1 MDRHVADSVMAPAS
15 PPAPTPAPMPAQMA
29 GAFRLPALAAGL
41 SFLLCYIVLDW
52 ASLIF
57 PSTQIGITPWNP
69 SVGLSWAF
77 ILLFGRRY
85 LPLLFVAPLLADLL
99 VFGLALPWW
108 IRLAAAALSGAGY
121 AAALSIL
128 LHPKT
133 RFDAALGTTRDM
145 VLLMGAAIAATGLV
159 ALAYVALLVVSG
171 DLSAADSQWA
181 LLRYWIGDLI
191 GIAVVTPFLLIYA
204 AAGKLPRLSLETT
217 AQAIA
222 ILLALFLIFGLV
234 GGAHLRLFYVL
245 FVPIVWMG
253 LRKGLE
259 GATLGLV
266 LAQFGVV
273 VGLMLTQDK
282 AASVTSLQALMLVLA
297 LTGLAIGVVVS
308 ERRRAERQL
317 WLNQEAVSRI
327 SRLGSMGEFATSI
340 AHEINQPLTA
350 ISNYT
355 RLVKRYMETGAGSR
369 EAAIEAAGKAVAQ
382 VERTAAIV
390 KSLRDLIRLGR
401 SEIAPQKVQRIVRET
416 VDLLEPN
423 LPRAKIEIKTRIP
436 KELPPVLADILQVEQ
451 VLLNL
456 LWNAIEAIEGERRGA
471 NGVITIEAQVQTP
484 GFVEI
489 SVADTGPGFPRDFK
503 VAPIGPSISTKRDGL
518 GLGLAL
524 SRSIV
529 EAHGGRLSTG
539 GGGNGA
545 VVRFTLRMAQEVRS

>member
-1 MDRHVADSVMAPAS
+1 MDRHVADSVVA
-15 PPAPTPAPMPAQMA
+15 PAPMA
-29 GAFRLPALAAGL
+29 GALRLPGMVAGL
-41 SFLLCYIVLDW
+41 SFVICYIVLDW

-57 PSTQIGITPWNP
+57 PYRQIGITPWNP
-69 SVGLSWAF
+69 SVGLAWAF
-77 ILLFGRRY
+77 ILLFGRRF
-85 LPLLFVAPLLADLL
+85 LPLLFVAPLLADVL

-108 IRLAAAALSGAGY
+108 VRVAAAGLSGAGY
-121 AAALSIL
+121 AAALSVL
-128 LHPKT
+128 SYPKT
-133 RFDAALGTTRDM
+133 RFNAALGTMRDM
-145 VLLMGAAIAATGLV
+145 VLLMGAAILVTGIV
-159 ALAYVALLVVSG
+159 ALAYVGLLVASG
-171 DLSAADSQWA
+171 HLPAADAQWA

-204 AAGKLPRLSLETT
+204 AAGRLPRLSLESL

-222 ILLALFLIFGLV
+222 ILLALILIFGLV

-266 LAQFGVV
+266 LAQIGVV
-273 VGLMLTQDK
+273 VGLLLTQEK
-282 AASVTSLQALMLVLA
+282 VASVTSLQALMLVLA

-355 RLVKRYMETGAGSR
+355 RLVKRYMETGVGSR
-369 EAAIEAAGKAVAQ
+369 EAAIEAAGKAVTQ
-382 VERTAAIV
+382 VERTAAII

-401 SEIAPQKVQRIVRET
+401 SEIAPQSVQRIVRET

-423 LPRAKIEIKTRIP
+423 LPRGKVEIKTRIP
-436 KELPPVLADILQVEQ
+436 KELPLVLADLLQVEQ

-456 LWNAIEAIEGERRGA
+456 LWNAIEAIESTGRG
-471 NGVITIEAQVQTP
+471 GHGTISIAAAAGSP

-489 SVADTGPGFPRDFK
+489 SVTDTGPGFPHDFK
-503 VAPIGPSISTKRDGL
+503 VAPVGPSRSTKRHGL

-529 EAHGGRLSTG
+529 EAHGGRLSIG
-539 GGGNGA
+539 DSANGA
-545 VVRFTLRMAQEVRS
+545 VVRFTLRTAQEVKA

>member
-1 MDRHVADSVMAPAS
+1 MDRHVADSVMAPT
-15 PPAPTPAPMPAQMA
+15 PPTPAAVA
-29 GAFRLPALAAGL
+29 RASRLPTLAAAL
-41 SFLLCYIVLDW
+41 SFVLCYIALDW

-57 PSTQIGITPWNP
+57 PYTRIGITPWNP
-69 SVGLSWAF
+69 SVGLAWAF
-77 ILLFGRRY
+77 ILLFGRRF
-85 LPLLFVAPLLADLL
+85 LPLLFVAPLLADIL

-108 IRLAAAALSGAGY
+108 VRLAAAALSGAGY
-121 AAALSIL
+121 AGALWIL
-128 LHPKT
+128 LHPRT
-133 RFDAALGTTRDM
+133 RFDPALGRMRDM
-145 VLLMGAAIAATGLV
+145 VLLIGAAIAATGVV
-159 ALAYVALLVVSG
+159 ALAYVGLLVASG
-171 DLSAADSQWA
+171 ELGATELQWA

-191 GIAVVTPFLLIYA
+191 GIAVLTPFLLVYA
-204 AAGKLPRLSLETT
+204 AAGKPPRLSLETA
-217 AQAIA
+217 AQALA

-253 LRKGLE
+253 LRNGLE

-266 LAQFGVV
+266 LAQIGVV
-273 VGLMLTQDK
+273 VGLLLTQEK

-317 WLNQEAVSRI
+317 LLNQEAVSRI
-327 SRLGSMGEFATSI
+327 SRLGSMGEIATSI

-355 RLVKRYMETGAGSR
+355 RLVKRYMETGSGNR

-382 VERTAAIV
+382 VERTAAII

-401 SEIAPQKVQRIVRET
+401 SEIAPHSVQRIVRET
-416 VDLLEPN
+416 VELLEPN
-423 LPRAKIEIKTRIP
+423 LPRGKVEIKTRIP

-456 LWNAIEAIEGERRGA
+456 LWNAIEAIESADRSA
-471 NGVITIEAQVQTP
+471 NGVITIEAAVRGP

-489 SVADTGPGFPRDFK
+489 SVTDTGPGFPQDFK
-503 VAPIGPSISTKRDGL
+503 ISPVGPSLSTKRDGL

-529 EAHGGRLSTG
+529 EAHGGRLSIGGTG
-539 GGGNGA
+539 SGA
-545 VVRFTLRMAQEVRS
+545 VVRFALRTAQEVKR

>member
-1 MDRHVADSVMAPAS
+1 MDRHVADSVMAP
-15 PPAPTPAPMPAQMA
+15 PPAPAAVA
-29 GAFRLPALAAGL
+29 YGSRLPTLVAAL
-41 SFLLCYIVLDW
+41 SFLICYIVLDW

-57 PSTQIGITPWNP
+57 PYSRIGITPWNP
-69 SVGLSWAF
+69 SVGLAWAF
-77 ILLFGRRY
+77 IPLFGRRF
-85 LPLLFVAPLLADLL
+85 LPLLFLAPLLADVL
-99 VFGLALPWW
+99 VYGLALPWW
-108 IRLAAAALSGAGY
+108 VRLAAAALSGAGY

-128 LHPKT
+128 LAPKA
-133 RFDAALGTTRDM
+133 RFDAALGRMRDM
-145 VLLMGAAIAATGLV
+145 VLLMGAAIVATGVV
-159 ALAYVALLVVSG
+159 ALAYVGLLVASG
-171 DLSAADSQWA
+171 ELGASEAQWA

-191 GIAVVTPFLLIYA
+191 GIAVVTPFLLVYT
-204 AAGKLPRLSLETT
+204 AAGKPPRLSLETA
-217 AQAIA
+217 AQALA
-222 ILLALFLIFGLV
+222 ILLALILIFGLV

-266 LAQFGVV
+266 LAQIGVV
-273 VGLMLTQDK
+273 VGLLLTQEK

-317 WLNQEAVSRI
+317 LLNQEAVSRI
-327 SRLGSMGEFATSI
+327 SRLGSMGEIATSI

-355 RLVKRYMETGAGSR
+355 NLVKRYMETGAGSR

-382 VERTAAIV
+382 VERTAAII

-401 SEIAPQKVQRIVRET
+401 SEIAPQTVQRIVRET
-416 VDLLEPN
+416 VELLEPN
-423 LPRAKIEIKTRIP
+423 LPRSKVEIKTRIP
-436 KELPPVLADILQVEQ
+436 KDLPPVLADILQVEQ

-456 LWNAIEAIEGERRGA
+456 LWNAIEAIEGTGRGA
-471 NGVITIEAQVQTP
+471 NGVITIEAALREP
-484 GFVEI
+484 GFVEVG
-489 SVADTGPGFPRDFK
+489 VADTGPGFPHDFK
-503 VAPIGPSISTKRDGL
+503 ISSVGPSRSTKRDGL

-529 EAHGGRLSTG
+529 EAHGGRLSIG
-539 GGGNGA
+539 SADSGA
-545 VVRFTLRMAQEVRS
+545 VVRFTLRTAQEVRP

>member
-1 MDRHVADSVMAPAS
+1 MDRHVADSVMAPA
-15 PPAPTPAPMPAQMA
+15 PRRAAMA
-29 GAFRLPALAAGL
+29 GAFRVPDVLASLA
-41 SFLLCYIVLDW
+41 FLLCYIALEW

-57 PSTQIGITPWNP
+57 PYAQIGITPWNP
-69 SVGLSWAF
+69 SVGLAWAF
-77 ILLFGRRY
+77 ILLFGRRF
-85 LPLLFVAPLLADLL
+85 LPLLFVAPVLADLL

-108 IRLAAAALSGAGY
+108 VSLAAAGLSGAGY
-121 AAALSIL
+121 AAALSVL

-133 RFDAALGTTRDM
+133 RFNAALGTMRDM
-145 VLLMGAAIAATGLV
+145 VLLMGAAIAATGVV
-159 ALAYVALLVVSG
+159 ALAYVALLV
-171 DLSAADSQWA
+171 AAGSLPTADAQWA

-204 AAGKLPRLSLETT
+204 AAGKLPRLSLET
-217 AQAIA
+217 ALQVLA
-222 ILLALFLIFGLV
+222 ILLALILIFGLV

-259 GATLGLV
+259 GATFGLV
-266 LAQFGVV
+266 LAQIGVV
-273 VGLMLTQDK
+273 VGLLLTQEK
-282 AASVTSLQALMLVLA
+282 VASVTSLQALMLVLA

-369 EAAIEAAGKAVAQ
+369 EAAVEAAGKAVAQ
-382 VERTAAIV
+382 VERTAAII

-401 SEIAPQKVQRIVRET
+401 SEIAPQSVQRIVRET

-423 LPRAKIEIKTRIP
+423 LSRGTVQIKTRIP
-436 KELPPVLADILQVEQ
+436 KELPLVLADLMQVEQ

-456 LWNAIEAIEGERRGA
+456 LWNAIEAIESAGRVKGL
-471 NGVITIEAQVQTP
+471 ISIEAAAKAP
-484 GFVEI
+484 ALVEI
-489 SVADTGPGFPRDFK
+489 SVTDTGPGFPHDFK
-503 VAPIGPSISTKRDGL
+503 VASVGPSRSTKRDGL

-529 EAHGGRLSTG
+529 EAHGGRLTIG
-539 GGGNGA
+539 GGSNGA
-545 VVRFTLRMAQEVRS
+545 VVRFTLRTAQEVKP

>member
-1 MDRHVADSVMAPAS
+1 MDRHVADSVVAP
-15 PPAPTPAPMPAQMA
+15 PPAPAAVA
-29 GAFRLPALAAGL
+29 RASLLPTLVAAL
-41 SFLLCYIVLDW
+41 SFLICYIALDW

-57 PSTQIGITPWNP
+57 PYTRIGVTPWNP
-69 SVGLSWAF
+69 SAGLAWAF
-77 ILLFGRRY
+77 ILLFGRRF
-85 LPLLFVAPLLADLL
+85 LPLLVVAPLFADLF

-108 IRLAAAALSGAGY
+108 VRLAGAALSGAGY
-121 AAALSIL
+121 AAALAIL

-133 RFDAALGTTRDM
+133 HFDATLARMRDM
-145 VLLMGAAIAATGLV
+145 VLLMGAAIAATGVV
-159 ALAYVALLVVSG
+159 ALAYVGLLVASG
-171 DLSAADSQWA
+171 QLGAHEVQWA

-191 GIAVVTPFLLIYA
+191 GIAVVTPFLLVYA
-204 AAGKLPRLSLETT
+204 AAGKPPRLSLETA
-217 AQAIA
+217 AQALA
-222 ILLALFLIFGLV
+222 ILLALILIFGLV

-266 LAQFGVV
+266 LAQIGVV
-273 VGLMLTQDK
+273 IGLLLTQEK

-317 WLNQEAVSRI
+317 LLNQEAVSRI
-327 SRLGSMGEFATSI
+327 SRLGSMGEIATSI

-355 RLVKRYMETGAGSR
+355 RLVKRYMETGTGNH
-369 EAAIEAAGKAVAQ
+369 EAAIEAARKAVAQ
-382 VERTAAIV
+382 VERTAAII

-401 SEIAPQKVQRIVRET
+401 SEIAPQSVQRIVRET

-423 LPRAKIEIKTRIP
+423 LPRGKVEIKTRVP
-436 KELPPVLADILQVEQ
+436 KDLPLVLADILQVEQ

-456 LWNAIEAIEGERRGA
+456 LWNAIEAIEGAGRSA
-471 NGVITIEAQVQTP
+471 NGVITIEAAVRAP

-489 SVADTGPGFPRDFK
+489 SVTDTGPGFPHDFK
-503 VAPIGPSISTKRDGL
+503 IAPVGPSLSTKRDGL

-529 EAHGGRLSTG
+529 EAHGGRLSIG
-539 GGGNGA
+539 SANGSSGA
-545 VVRFTLRMAQEVRS
+545 VVRFALRTAEEVRR

>member
-1 MDRHVADSVMAPAS
+1 MDRHVADSVL
-15 PPAPTPAPMPAQMA
+15 APTA
-29 GAFRLPALAAGL
+29 ALAAAARASRLPTAVAAL
-41 SFLLCYIVLDW
+41 SFLLCYIALDW

-57 PSTQIGITPWNP
+57 PYTRLGITPWNP
-69 SVGLSWAF
+69 SAGLAWAF
-77 ILLFGRRY
+77 ILLFGRRF
-85 LPLLFVAPLLADLL
+85 LPLLFVAPLFADVL
-99 VFGLALPWW
+99 VFSLALPWW
-108 IRLAAAALSGAGY
+108 VRLAAAVLSGAGY
-121 AAALSIL
+121 AAALLIL

-133 RFDAALGTTRDM
+133 RFDATLCRMRDM
-145 VLLMGAAIAATGLV
+145 VLLMGAAIAATGIV
-159 ALAYVALLVVSG
+159 ALAYVGLLAASG
-171 DLSAADSQWA
+171 QLGAAELQWA

-191 GIAVVTPFLLIYA
+191 GIAAVTPFLLVYA
-204 AAGKLPRLSLETT
+204 AAGKLPRPSLETL
-217 AQAIA
+217 AQALA
-222 ILLALFLIFGLV
+222 ILLALILTFGLV

-253 LRKGLE
+253 LRQGLE

-266 LAQFGVV
+266 LTQIGVV
-273 VGLMLTQDK
+273 VGLLLTQEK
-282 AASVTSLQALMLVLA
+282 AASVTSMQALMLVLA

-317 WLNQEAVSRI
+317 LLNQEAVSRI
-327 SRLGSMGEFATSI
+327 SRLGSMGEIATSI

-369 EAAIEAAGKAVAQ
+369 DAAIEAAGKAVAQ
-382 VERTAAIV
+382 VERTAAII

-401 SEIAPQKVQRIVRET
+401 SEIAPQSLQRIVRET

-423 LPRAKIEIKTRIP
+423 LPRGKVAIKTRIP
-436 KELPPVLADILQVEQ
+436 KELPSVLADILQVEQ

-456 LWNAIEAIEGERRGA
+456 LWNAIEAIEGADRSA
-471 NGVITIEAQVQTP
+471 SAMIAIEAAARVP

-489 SVADTGPGFPRDFK
+489 SVTDTGPGFPSDFK
-503 VAPIGPSISTKRDGL
+503 VSPVGPSLSTKRDGL

-529 EAHGGRLSTG
+529 EAHGGRLSIGSTNG
-539 GGGNGA
+539 GA
-545 VVRFTLRMAQEVRS
+545 AVRFTLRTAQEARP

>member
-1 MDRHVADSVMAPAS
+1 MDRHVADSVMSPAS
-15 PPAPTPAPMPAQMA
+15 APAPMQAPMA
-29 GAFRLPALAAGL
+29 GVVRLPSFVSGL
-41 SFLLCYIVLDW
+41 SFLVAYIVLDW
-52 ASLIF
+52 ASLVF
-57 PSTQIGITPWNP
+57 PYTQNGITPWNP
-69 SVGLSWAF
+69 SAGLAWAF
-77 ILLFGRRY
+77 ILLFGKRF
-85 LPLLFVAPLLADLL
+85 LPLLFVAPLLANLL
-99 VFGLALPWW
+99 VFGFTLPLWVK
-108 IRLAAAALSGAGY
+108 IAAAGLSGAGY
-121 AAALSIL
+121 AATLSIL
-128 LHPKT
+128 LHPRA
-133 RFDAALGTTRDM
+133 RFDPALGTTRDM
-145 VLLMGAAIAATGLV
+145 VLLMGAAIAATSVV
-159 ALAYVALLVVSG
+159 ALGYVALLVASG
-171 DLSAADSQWA
+171 SLPAPDAQWA

-191 GIAVVTPFLLIYA
+191 GIAVVTPFLLIHA
-204 AAGKLPRLSLETT
+204 AAGKLPRLSLET
-217 AQAIA
+217 ALQALA
-222 ILLALFLIFGLV
+222 ILLALILIFGV
-234 GGAHLRLFYVL
+234 IGGAHLRLFYLL

-273 VGLMLTQDK
+273 VGLLLTQEK

-355 RLVKRYMETGAGSR
+355 RLVKRYMETGTGSR

-382 VERTAAIV
+382 VERTAAII

-401 SEIAPQKVQRIVRET
+401 SEIAPQSVQRIVRET
-416 VDLLEPN
+416 VELLEPN
-423 LPRAKIEIKTRIP
+423 LPRRKIEIKPRIP
-436 KELPPVLADILQVEQ
+436 KDLPLVLADLLQVEQ

-456 LWNAIEAIEGERRGA
+456 VWNAIEAIESTGRRES
-471 NGVITIEAQVQTP
+471 GVISIEATTRER
-484 GFVEI
+484 GLVEI
-489 SVADTGPGFPRDFK
+489 SVTDTGPGFPHDFK
-503 VAPIGPSISTKRDGL
+503 VASVGPSQSTKRDGL

-529 EAHGGRLSTG
+529 EAHGGRLTIG
-539 GGGNGA
+539 GGGSGA
-545 VVRFTLRMAQEVRS
+545 VVRFTLRTAQEVRS

>member
-1 MDRHVADSVMAPAS
+1 MDRHVADSVMAPA
-15 PPAPTPAPMPAQMA
+15 PTPAMA
-29 GAFRLPALAAGL
+29 AASRLPALVAGL
-41 SFLLCYIVLDW
+41 SFLLCYIALDW
-52 ASLIF
+52 AALIF
-57 PSTQIGITPWNP
+57 PYTQIGITPWNP
-69 SVGLSWAF
+69 SVGLAWAF
-77 ILLFGRRY
+77 ILLFGRRF

-108 IRLAAAALSGAGY
+108 VRLAAASLSGAGY

-128 LHPKT
+128 LHPKS
-133 RFDAALGTTRDM
+133 RFDASLGTMRDM
-145 VLLMGAAIAATGLV
+145 VLLMGVAIAATGVV
-159 ALAYVALLVVSG
+159 ALANVALLVASG
-171 DLSAADSQWA
+171 SLSAADSQWA

-204 AAGKLPRLSLETT
+204 ATGKPPRLSLETA
-217 AQAIA
+217 AQALA

-266 LAQFGVV
+266 LAQIGVV
-273 VGLMLTQDK
+273 VGLLLTQEK

-355 RLVKRYMETGAGSR
+355 RLVKRYMETGTGNR

-401 SEIAPQKVQRIVRET
+401 SEIAPQWVQRIVRET

-423 LPRAKIEIKTRIP
+423 LQRGKVEIKTRIP
-436 KELPPVLADILQVEQ
+436 KDLPLVLADILQVEQ

-456 LWNAIEAIEGERRGA
+456 LWNAIEAIEGAGRGA
-471 NGVITIEAQVQTP
+471 NGAITIEAAARPP

-489 SVADTGPGFPRDFK
+489 SVADTGPGFPHDFK
-503 VAPIGPSISTKRDGL
+503 VAPVGPSISTKRDGL

-529 EAHGGRLSTG
+529 EAHGGRLSIG
-539 GGGNGA
+539 GSGNGA
-545 VVRFTLRMAQEVRS
+545 VVHFTLRTAQEVRS

>member
-1 MDRHVADSVMAPAS
+1 M
-15 PPAPTPAPMPAQMA
+15 
-29 GAFRLPALAAGL
+29 
-41 SFLLCYIVLDW
+41 
-52 ASLIF
+52 
-57 PSTQIGITPWNP
+57 
-69 SVGLSWAF
+69 
-77 ILLFGRRY
+77 
-85 LPLLFVAPLLADLL
+85 
-99 VFGLALPWW
+99 
-108 IRLAAAALSGAGY
+108 
-121 AAALSIL
+121 
-128 LHPKT
+128 
-133 RFDAALGTTRDM
+133 
-145 VLLMGAAIAATGLV
+145 
-159 ALAYVALLVVSG
+159 ALAYVALLVASG
-171 DLSAADSQWA
+171 NLAAADAQWA

-204 AAGKLPRLSLETT
+204 AAGKLPRLSLETRL
-217 AQAIA
+217 QALA

-266 LAQFGVV
+266 LAQIGVV
-273 VGLMLTQDK
+273 VGLLLTQEK

-382 VERTAAIV
+382 VERTAAII

-401 SEIAPQKVQRIVRET
+401 SEIAPQSVQRIVRET
-416 VDLLEPN
+416 VELLEPN
-423 LPRAKIEIKTRIP
+423 LPRGKVEIKTRIP
-436 KELPPVLADILQVEQ
+436 KELPPVLADLLQVEQ

-456 LWNAIEAIEGERRGA
+456 VWNAIEAIEGARHGGKGNIIASRR
-471 NGVITIEAQVQTP
+471 
-484 GFVEI
+484 
-489 SVADTGPGFPRDFK
+489 PRRRR
-503 VAPIGPSISTKRDGL
+503 AS
-518 GLGLAL
+518 
-524 SRSIV
+524 SRSASPIP
-529 EAHGGRLSTG
+529 APAFPTTSRWRPSGRRCRPSATG
-539 GGGNGA
+539 WGSAWRCRAPSSRRTADG
-545 VVRFTLRMAQEVRS
+545 FRSAAAATAPSSASPCERLKR

>member
-1 MDRHVADSVMAPAS
+1 MDRHVADSVMAPA
-15 PPAPTPAPMPAQMA
+15 PKPAPVA
-29 GAFRLPALAAGL
+29 GASRLPALVAGL
-41 SFLLCYIVLDW
+41 SFLLCYIALDW

-57 PSTQIGITPWNP
+57 PYTRIGITPWNP
-69 SVGLSWAF
+69 SVGLAWAF
-77 ILLFGRRY
+77 ILLFGRRF
-85 LPLLFVAPLLADLL
+85 LPLLFVAPLLADVL

-108 IRLAAAALSGAGY
+108 VRIAAAALSGSGY
-121 AAALSIL
+121 AAALAIL

-133 RFDAALGTTRDM
+133 RFDAALGTVRDM
-145 VLLMGAAIAATGLV
+145 VMLMGAAVTATGIVGLG
-159 ALAYVALLVVSG
+159 YVALLVAAG
-171 DLSAADSQWA
+171 NLGAADSQWA
-181 LLRYWIGDLI
+181 LQRYWIGDLI
-191 GIAVVTPFLLIYA
+191 GIAVVTPFLLVYA
-204 AAGKLPRLSLETT
+204 AAGRLPRFTLETA
-217 AQAIA
+217 AQALA
-222 ILLALFLIFGLV
+222 ILLALVLIFGLV
-234 GGAHLRLFYVL
+234 GGAHLRLFYLL

-266 LAQFGVV
+266 LAQSGVV
-273 VGLMLTQDK
+273 IGLMLTQEK

-327 SRLGSMGEFATSI
+327 SRLGSMGELATSI

-355 RLVKRYMETGAGSR
+355 RLVKRYMETGSGSR
-369 EAAIEAAGKAVAQ
+369 EAAIEAAGKAVTQ
-382 VERTAAIV
+382 VERTAAII

-401 SEIAPQKVQRIVRET
+401 SEIAPQSVQRIVRET

-423 LPRAKIEIKTRIP
+423 LPRNRVEIKTRIA

-456 LWNAIEAIEGERRGA
+456 VWNAIEAMEGTGHSA
-471 NGVITIEAQVQTP
+471 NGVIAIEAVAQTP

-489 SVADTGPGFPRDFK
+489 SVRDTGPGFPRDFK
-503 VAPIGPSISTKRDGL
+503 VAPVGPSISTKRDGL

-529 EAHGGRLSTG
+529 EAHGGRLSIG
-539 GGGNGA
+539 GGGSKGA
-545 VVRFTLRMAQEVRS
+545 VVRFTLRTAQEVRS

>member
-1 MDRHVADSVMAPAS
+1 LRVPDV
-15 PPAPTPAPMPAQMA
+15 
-29 GAFRLPALAAGL
+29 LAGL
-41 SFLLCYIVLDW
+41 SFLACYIALDW
-52 ASLIF
+52 ASLVF
-57 PSTQIGITPWNP
+57 PYSHIGITPWNP

-77 ILLFGRRY
+77 ILLFGRRF

-108 IRLAAAALSGAGY
+108 LKLAAAGLSGAGY
-121 AAALSIL
+121 AAALSL
-128 LHPKT
+128 LLLPQA
-133 RFDAALGTTRDM
+133 RFDPALDTMRDI
-145 VLLMGAAIAATGLV
+145 VLLMGAAIAATGAV
-159 ALAYVALLVVSG
+159 ALTSVALFVAAGSLA
-171 DLSAADSQWA
+171 AADAQWA

-191 GIAVVTPFLLIYA
+191 GIGVVTPFLLIYA
-204 AAGKLPRLSLETT
+204 AAGKLPRLSLET
-217 AQAIA
+217 ALQALA
-222 ILLALFLIFGLV
+222 LLLALVLIFGIV

-266 LAQFGVV
+266 LAQIGVV
-273 VGLMLTQDK
+273 VGLLLTQEK
-282 AASVTSLQALMLVLA
+282 AVTVTSLQALMLVLA
-297 LTGLAIGVVVS
+297 FTGLAIGVVVS

-355 RLVKRYMETGAGSR
+355 RLVKRYVETGAGSR
-369 EAAIEAAGKAVAQ
+369 EAAVEAAGKAVAQ
-382 VERTAAIV
+382 VERTAAII

-401 SEIAPQKVQRIVRET
+401 SEIAPQSVQRIARET

-423 LPRAKIEIKTRIP
+423 LSRGTVEIKARIP
-436 KELPPVLADILQVEQ
+436 RDLPPVLADLMQVEQ

-456 LWNAIEAIEGERRGA
+456 LWNAIEAIESTGRRSK
-471 NGVITIEAQVQTP
+471 GVITIEAAPDAP
-484 GFVEI
+484 GLVEI
-489 SVADTGPGFPRDFK
+489 SVSDTGPGFPHDFK
-503 VAPIGPSISTKRDGL
+503 VASVGPSRSTKRDGL

-529 EAHGGRLSTG
+529 EAHGGRLSIG
-539 GGGNGA
+539 GDGNGA
-545 VVRFTLRMAQEVRS
+545 VVRFTLRTAQEVRS

>member
-1 MDRHVADSVMAPAS
+1 MAGLAG
-15 PPAPTPAPMPAQMA
+15 PPAV
-29 GAFRLPALAAGL
+29 AAGL
-41 SFLLCYIVLDW
+41 SFLVCYIALDW

-57 PSTQIGITPWNP
+57 PYTQIGITPWNP
-69 SVGLSWAF
+69 SVGLAWAF
-77 ILLFGRRY
+77 ILLFGKRF
-85 LPLLFVAPLLADLL
+85 LPLLFVAPLLANLL
-99 VFGLALPWW
+99 AFGFALPWW
-108 IRLAAAALSGAGY
+108 VIVAAACVSGAGY
-121 AAALSIL
+121 AAALSLL

-133 RFDAALGTTRDM
+133 RFDPALGTMHDM
-145 VLLMGAAIAATGLV
+145 VLLMGAAIAATGVV
-159 ALAYVALLVVSG
+159 ALAYVALLVASG
-171 DLSAADSQWA
+171 SLPPADSQWG
-181 LLRYWIGDLI
+181 LVRYWIGELI
-191 GIAVVTPFLLIYA
+191 GIAVVTPFLLVHGA
-204 AAGKLPRLSLETT
+204 AKKLPRLSLET
-217 AQAIA
+217 ALQALA
-222 ILLALFLIFGLV
+222 ILLALVLIFGLV
-234 GGAHLRLFYVL
+234 GGAHLRLFYVM

-266 LAQFGVV
+266 LAQIGVV
-273 VGLMLTQDK
+273 AGLLITQEK

-355 RLVKRYMETGAGSR
+355 RLVKRHMETGAGSR
-369 EAAIEAAGKAVAQ
+369 EAAIDAATKAVAQ
-382 VERTAAIV
+382 VERTAAII

-401 SEIAPQKVQRIVRET
+401 SEIAPQNVQRIVRET

-423 LPRAKIEIKTRIP
+423 LARGVQIKTRLA
-436 KELPPVLADILQVEQ
+436 KDLPPVLADLLQVEQ

-456 LWNAIEAIEGERRGA
+456 LWNAIEAMEDALRTEGT
-471 NGVITIEAQVQTP
+471 ITIEAAMPEP
-484 GFVEI
+484 GYVEI
-489 SVADTGPGFPRDFK
+489 SVCDTGPGFPHDFK
-503 VAPIGPSISTKRDGL
+503 VASVGPSQSTKPDGL

-529 EAHGGRLSTG
+529 EAHGGRLTIG
-539 GGGNGA
+539 GDSSGA
-545 VVRFTLRMAQEVRS
+545 IVRFTLRTAQEEKA